1 MKEAVLKGLD
11 LEMVRAEETDYFT
24 LNYGLYFS
32 IVNEIN
38 MTPLI
43 DIMLVLL
50 IVFMVSS
57 TAALES
63 GMDIEL
69 PKTTLTNQKKE
80 AEILV
85 ISLSK
90 EGHVAVHGKQVRPEE
105 ISRKIASS
113 LLELKT
119 DSVILEGD
127 TAANLGKAI
136 ELMDMA
142 KVAGAKNFS
151 IAAEEGNKK

>member
-1 MKEAVLKGLD
+1 MSMGKMGDGGDEDEA
-11 LEMVRAEETDYFT
+11 
-24 LNYGLYFS
+24 
-32 IVNEIN
+32 IVADIN

-50 IVFMVSS
+50 VVFMVSS
-57 TAALES
+57 SVAIES

-69 PKTTLTNQKKE
+69 PKTALTNEKKD

-90 EGHVAVHGKQVRPEE
+90 DGQVAVHGKQVKGDE
-105 ISRKIASS
+105 IGRRIASQ
-113 LLELKT
+113 LAELKT

-127 TAANLGKAI
+127 TSANLGKAI

-151 IAAEEGNKK
+151 IAAEEGKKN

>member
-1 MKEAVLKGLD
+1 MSMGKMNSGDDEDDA
-11 LEMVRAEETDYFT
+11 
-24 LNYGLYFS
+24 
-32 IVNEIN
+32 IVAEIN

-69 PKTTLTNQKKE
+69 PKTSLTNPKKE
-80 AEILV
+80 SEILV

-90 EGHVAVHGKQVRPEE
+90 DGHVAVHGKAVKSEE

-113 LLELKT
+113 LAELKT

-127 TAANLGKAI
+127 TSANLGKAI

-151 IAAEEGNKK
+151 IAAEEGKKN

>member
-1 MKEAVLKGLD
+1 MGMHVKNNGGDDDAD
-11 LEMVRAEETDYFT
+11 
-24 LNYGLYFS
+24 
-32 IVNEIN
+32 IVAEIN
-38 MTPLI
+38 MTPMI

-50 IVFMVSS
+50 IIFMVSS

-69 PKTTLTNQKKE
+69 PKTSQTADKKD

-90 EGHVAVHGKQVRPEE
+90 DGKVAVGGKQIPEQE
-105 ISRKIASS
+105 LGRKIAST
-113 LLELKT
+113 LTEMKT

-127 TAANLGKAI
+127 TSANLGRAVEI
-136 ELMDMA
+136 MDIA
-142 KVAGAKNFS
+142 KTAGAKNFS
-151 IAAEEGNKK
+151 IAADESKTTKK

>member
-1 MKEAVLKGLD
+1 MGKMSSGDDED
-11 LEMVRAEETDYFT
+11 E
-24 LNYGLYFS
+24 
-32 IVNEIN
+32 IVSDIN

-50 IVFMVSS
+50 VVFMVSS
-57 TAALES
+57 SVALES

-69 PKTTLTNQKKE
+69 PKTALTNEKKE

-90 EGHVAVHGKQVRPEE
+90 DGHVAVHGKQVKTEE
-105 ISRKIASS
+105 ISRRIASS
-113 LLELKT
+113 LAELKT

-127 TAANLGKAI
+127 TSANLGKAI

-151 IAAEEGNKK
+151 IAAEEGSKK

>member
-1 MKEAVLKGLD
+1 MSMKIGNDDNDED
-11 LEMVRAEETDYFT
+11 
-24 LNYGLYFS
+24 
-32 IVNEIN
+32 IVAEIN

-43 DIMLVLL
+43 DVMLVLL

-69 PKTTLTNQKKE
+69 PKTALTNEKKD

-85 ISLSK
+85 ISLGK
-90 EGHVAVHGKQVRPEE
+90 DGNVAVQGKKTLPED
-105 ISRKIASS
+105 ITRKIASE
-113 LLELKT
+113 LKTLKT

-127 TAANLGKAI
+127 TGANLGRAV

-151 IAAEEGNKK
+151 IAAEEGKSKN

>member
-1 MKEAVLKGLD
+1 MSMGKMSDGD
-11 LEMVRAEETDYFT
+11 DDDD
-24 LNYGLYFS
+24 
-32 IVNEIN
+32 IVAEIN

-50 IVFMVSS
+50 VVFMVSS
-57 TAALES
+57 SVALES

-69 PKTTLTNQKKE
+69 PKTALTNQKKE

-90 EGHVAVHGKQVRPEE
+90 DGHVAVHGKQVKTEE

-113 LLELKT
+113 LAELKT

-127 TAANLGKAI
+127 TSANLGKAI

-151 IAAEEGNKK
+151 IAAEEGKKN

>member
-1 MKEAVLKGLD
+1 MSMKVGNDDNDED
-11 LEMVRAEETDYFT
+11 
-24 LNYGLYFS
+24 
-32 IVNEIN
+32 IVADIN

-43 DIMLVLL
+43 DVMLVLL
-50 IVFMVSS
+50 IIFMVSS

-69 PKTTLTNQKKE
+69 PKTALTNEKKDS
-80 AEILV
+80 EILV
-85 ISLSK
+85 ISLGK
-90 EGHVAVHGKQVRPEE
+90 DGKVAVQGKAVVPEE
-105 ISRKIASS
+105 ITRKIASE
-113 LLELKT
+113 LKNLKT

-127 TAANLGKAI
+127 TAANLGRAV

-151 IAAEEGNKK
+151 IAAEEGKKN

>member
-1 MKEAVLKGLD
+1 MSMSVKSDGGD
-11 LEMVRAEETDYFT
+11 DDDT
-24 LNYGLYFS
+24 
-32 IVNEIN
+32 IVAEIN

-50 IVFMVSS
+50 IIFMVSS

-80 AEILV
+80 SEILV

-90 EGHVAVHGKQVRPEE
+90 DGQVAVHGKKVKADEVKR
-105 ISRKIASS
+105 SIASQ
-113 LLELKT
+113 LAELKT

-127 TAANLGKAI
+127 TSANLGKAI
-136 ELMDMA
+136 EIMDMA

-151 IAAEEGNKK
+151 IAAEEGKSRQ

>member
-1 MKEAVLKGLD
+1 MSMSVKSDGGD
-11 LEMVRAEETDYFT
+11 DDDT
-24 LNYGLYFS
+24 
-32 IVNEIN
+32 IVAEIN

-50 IVFMVSS
+50 IIFMVSS

-69 PKTTLTNQKKE
+69 PKTTLTNEKKE

-90 EGHVAVHGKQVRPEE
+90 DGQVAVHGKKVKPDEVKR
-105 ISRKIASS
+105 SIASQ
-113 LLELKT
+113 LAELKT

-127 TAANLGKAI
+127 TSANLGKAI
-136 ELMDMA
+136 EIMDMA

-151 IAAEEGNKK
+151 IAAEEGKSRQ

>member
-1 MKEAVLKGLD
+1 MGMKVSNDDNDGD
-11 LEMVRAEETDYFT
+11 
-24 LNYGLYFS
+24 
-32 IVNEIN
+32 IVSEIN

-43 DIMLVLL
+43 DVMLVLL
-50 IVFMVSS
+50 IIFMVSS
-57 TAALES
+57 TAAIES

-69 PKTTLTNQKKE
+69 PKTALTNEKSDQ
-80 AEILV
+80 EILV

-90 EGHVAVHGKQVRPEE
+90 DGNVAVQGKAVIPEE
-105 ISRKIASS
+105 ITRRIASE
-113 LLELKT
+113 LEKLKT

-127 TAANLGKAI
+127 TAANLGRAV

-151 IAAEEGNKK
+151 IAAEEGKRK

>member
-1 MKEAVLKGLD
+1 MSMKIGND
-11 LEMVRAEETDYFT
+11 DDD
-24 LNYGLYFS
+24 S
-32 IVNEIN
+32 DIVAEIN

-43 DIMLVLL
+43 DVMLVLL

-69 PKTTLTNQKKE
+69 PKTALTNEKKE

-85 ISLSK
+85 ISLGK
-90 EGHVAVHGKQVRPEE
+90 DGNVAVQGKKVAAAE
-105 ISRKIASS
+105 ITRSIASE
-113 LLELKT
+113 LKTLKT

-127 TAANLGKAI
+127 TGANLGRAV

-151 IAAEEGNKK
+151 IAAEEGKKN

>member
-1 MKEAVLKGLD
+1 MSMKIGND
-11 LEMVRAEETDYFT
+11 DDD
-24 LNYGLYFS
+24 S
-32 IVNEIN
+32 DIVAEIN

-43 DIMLVLL
+43 DVMLVLL

-69 PKTTLTNQKKE
+69 PKTALTNEKKE

-85 ISLSK
+85 ISLGK
-90 EGHVAVHGKQVRPEE
+90 DGNVAVQGKKVKPSDITRQ
-105 ISRKIASS
+105 IASD
-113 LLELKT
+113 LKTLKT

-127 TAANLGKAI
+127 TGANLGRAV

-151 IAAEEGNKK
+151 IAAEEGKKN

>member
-1 MKEAVLKGLD
+1 MSMGKMSNGDDED
-11 LEMVRAEETDYFT
+11 DE
-24 LNYGLYFS
+24 
-32 IVNEIN
+32 IVSDIN

-50 IVFMVSS
+50 VVFMISS
-57 TAALES
+57 TVAVES

-69 PKTTLTNQKKE
+69 PKTVLTNEKKDG
-80 AEILV
+80 EILI

-90 EGHVAVHGKQVRPEE
+90 EGKVAIHGKAVETKD
-105 ISRKIASS
+105 ISRTIASE
-113 LLELKT
+113 LNVLKT

-127 TAANLGKAI
+127 TSANLGKAI

-142 KVAGAKNFS
+142 KIAGAKNFS
-151 IAAEEGNKK
+151 IAAEEGRKN

>member
-1 MKEAVLKGLD
+1 MSMKIGND
-11 LEMVRAEETDYFT
+11 DDDAE
-24 LNYGLYFS
+24 
-32 IVNEIN
+32 IVAEIN

-43 DIMLVLL
+43 DVMLVLL

-69 PKTTLTNQKKE
+69 PKTTLTNEKSE

-90 EGHVAVHGKQVRPEE
+90 DGNVAIQGKKVLPADITR
-105 ISRKIASS
+105 SIASE
-113 LLELKT
+113 LKILKT

-127 TAANLGKAI
+127 TGANLGRAV

-151 IAAEEGNKK
+151 IAAEEGKKN